1 MRRLLRLLGAWALYI
16 SAKIVFWCIS
26 CRFPCITLIEHLLM
40 STKNPCLVFP
50 YSQPKDINLQK
61 IWEIFKTKRVYQMS
75 LKVIILTH
83 SWYIFSFTFGIF
95 IESVIA
101 NILFTAGLLRVTR
114 NDLFTMAYQNSART
128 AKLNHET
135 D

>member
-1 MRRLLRLLGAWALYI
+1 MHYPDRTPSNVDKKSMFGFSILA
-16 SAKIVFWCIS
+16 
-26 CRFPCITLIEHLLM
+26 
-40 STKNPCLVFP
+40 TKG
-50 YSQPKDINLQK
+50 YKSPKDL
-61 IWEIFKTKRVYQMS
+61 EIFKTKRVYQMS
-75 LKVIILTH
+75 LNVIILTH
-83 SWYIFSFTFGIF
+83 SWYIFSFIFGIF